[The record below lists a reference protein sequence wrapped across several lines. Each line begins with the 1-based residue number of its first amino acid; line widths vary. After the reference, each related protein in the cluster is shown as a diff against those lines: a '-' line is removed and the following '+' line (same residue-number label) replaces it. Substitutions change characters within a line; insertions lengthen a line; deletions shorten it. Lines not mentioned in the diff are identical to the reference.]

1 MRKEIS
7 MPYRRGAVPG
17 PTIKG
22 GERTAGSALP
32 GEHAAALQAS
42 PPAPLGYDEGA
53 SESLDTTMTVTPP
66 TAAAEQWYDPSEG
79 ESATGTNMPPRGG
92 GHFSLPGEDS

>member
-1 MRKEIS
+1 MS
-7 MPYRRGAVPG
+7 HQRGAVPG

-32 GEHAAALQAS
+32 GEQAAALQAS

-53 SESLDTTMTVTPP
+53 SGAFHATMTVTPP
-66 TAAAEQWYDPSEG
+66 TAAVEQWYDPSEG
-79 ESATGTNMPPRGG
+79 ESATGTNIPPRGG

>member
-1 MRKEIS
+1 MS
-7 MPYRRGAVPG
+7 HRRGAVPG

-22 GERTAGSALP
+22 GERPASSARP

-66 TAAAEQWYDPSEG
+66 PAAAEQWYDPSEG

>member
-1 MRKEIS
+1 MS
-7 MPYRRGAVPG
+7 HRRGSVPG
-17 PTIKG
+17 PTTQG
-22 GERTAGSALP
+22 GERPVGSALP

-53 SESLDTTMTVTPP
+53 SESLQTTMTVTPP
-66 TAAAEQWYDPSEG
+66 IAASEQWYDPSEG

-92 GHFSLPGEDS
+92 SRSLPDEDC